1 MRRLAYGLL
10 IVTAAALAACGSAG
24 VTRRELTPLPGVT
37 TPTTLITLPGATIA
51 PATTLSGEGATT
63 PTSASPVTSPSGP
76 RWKFGGFRSVPQLGS
91 EPVRGSGCG
100 ADGTIGEVI
109 PDGWWLGIV
118 AGDDVNQL
126 KFDLVCGYYGSSA
139 QPLIDECLASAASA
153 TCTTYFDSAFWP
165 VNRNTRTRAA
175 PKLKSF
181 EIEEMAD
188 LCGVATETRVGGV
201 SADLDWLLIANGSA
215 VYMRRGCGSE

>member
-10 IVTAAALAACGSAG
+10 VVIATALTACSSKG

-37 TPTTLITLPGATIA
+37 TPTTRITLPGATIA
-51 PATTLSGEGATT
+51 PATTLPGDGSTT
-63 PTSASPVTSPSGP
+63 PTSTSPVTSPSGP
-76 RWKFGGFRSVPQLGS
+76 RWTFGSFRSVPQLGS

-109 PDGWWLGIV
+109 PDGWWLGMV
-118 AGDDVNQL
+118 ANDGVSQL
-126 KFDLVCGYYGSSA
+126 QFDLVCAHYGSSA
-139 QPLIDECLASAASA
+139 QPLIDECLAGAASA
-153 TCTTYFDSAFWP
+153 TCTTYFDTAFWP
-165 VNRNTRTRAA
+165 VNRNTRTRAV
-175 PKLKSF
+175 PESQSVQ
-181 EIEEMAD
+181 IEEVAD

-201 SADLDWLLIANGSA
+201 TGELDWLLIENGSA